1 MAQGKRHQAEYEN
14 YQGIDMQYTFFIFYA
29 IGGCPILNPAETKM
43 AKLQAIVW

>member
-29 IGGCPILNPAETKM
+29 IGGYMRGGFSNWTIF
-43 AKLQAIVW
+43 II